1 MHILDIVKVLEMS
14 ISISSFLRC
23 SLQLS
28 AYKEQSSNTQGQ
40 ENLLKTF
47 AYKMFL
53 KLIWKGSVKNISKQN
68 VDY

>member
-1 MHILDIVKVLEMS
+1 MHILDIVKVLEMT
-14 ISISSFLRC
+14 ISISSFLRS

-28 AYKEQSSNTQGQ
+28 AYKGQSSNTQGQ
-40 ENLLKTF
+40 ENLLKTL
-47 AYKMFL
+47 AYEMFL